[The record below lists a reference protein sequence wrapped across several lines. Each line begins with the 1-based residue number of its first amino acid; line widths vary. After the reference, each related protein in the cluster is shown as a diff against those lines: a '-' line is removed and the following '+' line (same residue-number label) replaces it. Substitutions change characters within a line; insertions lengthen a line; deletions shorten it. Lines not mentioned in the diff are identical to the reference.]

1 MRASCS
7 WFVCATGGTKRTKGR
22 KAAEPMEIDRSNTRD
37 ANDRLHSWKEIAV
50 FLGHGVRTVQRW
62 ELERAL
68 PVHRTPGGKLGSVFA
83 FKSELVQWMTGAG
96 RDAADREDG
105 PASSLN
111 GYLISD
117 PLSAPSIPQ
126 AGQSA
131 VPAVDGA
138 TPRASGPLAS
148 PWRFYPAHRPER
160 WRPILTSVFLMAV
173 ALPLV
178 LWLAHTHRVAGS
190 ATRVHVP
197 EPAAVDLYLQGRYFW
212 EKRDPADLERAVD
225 LYTQA
230 IVRDP
235 QYAEPYAGLANCYNL
250 LREFS
255 TMPPEEAYPRSLA
268 AASRAIQLDRS
279 LAEAH
284 ASLAFVT
291 FYWKWDPA
299 TADREFQRAIALKPD
314 LAVAHHWY
322 ANTLMSRHRTDEA
335 LRQIQVAQQLDP
347 SSTAILGSKGLIL
360 IVAGRED
367 EGRALLQ
374 QLEATQPDYLSPHVY
389 LAGEYLRHREAQRF
403 LAEENFIVAR
413 TGSPVQAALAAAAAR
428 GYSGGGY
435 DAMLRAMLTV
445 LEKSPQAAAGNHVFM
460 GRLYA
465 LLGRPAQA
473 LQSLEIA
480 YINHEPGV
488 YALHA
493 DPPFDSLH
501 SNREFQQMAA
511 LDWHPPAHPSSPDS
525 NLPAVAASSTP
536 PSPAN
541 K

>member
-1 MRASCS
+1 MD
-7 WFVCATGGTKRTKGR
+7 
-22 KAAEPMEIDRSNTRD
+22 IDRSNTRD

-62 ELERAL
+62 ELDRAL

-83 FKSELVQWMTGAG
+83 FRSELAQWMTGAG
-96 RDAADREDG
+96 RDAAEHEAFDG
-105 PASSLN
+105 GPGVFL
-111 GYLISD
+111 SD
-117 PLSAPSIPQ
+117 PLSIPSTTQPAAP
-126 AGQSA
+126 
-131 VPAVDGA
+131 PADGA
-138 TPRASGPLAS
+138 TPPASVDRTNSPARRFSLAHH
-148 PWRFYPAHRPER
+148 PRHWKPALGAVLF
-160 WRPILTSVFLMAV
+160 IAV

-178 LWLAHTHRVAGS
+178 LWLAHAHSVAGS
-190 ATRVHVP
+190 TRAHVP
-197 EPAAVDLYLQGRYFW
+197 DSAAVDLYLQGRYFW
-212 EKRDPADLERAVD
+212 EKRDPVDLERAVD

-255 TMPPEEAYPRSLA
+255 TMPPEEAYPRALA
-268 AASRAIQLDRS
+268 AARRAIQLDPN

-299 TADREFQRAIALKPD
+299 TSDREFERAIALKPD

-322 ANTLMSRHRTDEA
+322 ANTLMTRKRTSEA
-335 LRQIQVAQQLDP
+335 LREIEIAQRLDP

-367 EGRALLQ
+367 EGRALLL

-389 LAGEYLRHREAQRF
+389 LAGEYLRHREAQHF

-413 TGSPVQAALAAAAAR
+413 TGSAVQAALAAAAAR
-428 GYSGGGY
+428 GYSNGGY

-445 LEKSPQAAAGNHVFM
+445 LEKSPQAAVGNHVFM
-460 GRLYA
+460 ARLYA

-473 LQSLEIA
+473 LQSLKIA

-488 YALHA
+488 YGLNA
-493 DPPFDSLH
+493 DPPFDSLR
-501 SNREFQQMAA
+501 SNRDFQQMAA
-511 LDWHPPAHPSSPDS
+511 LDWHPPDHSSSPEAI
-525 NLPAVAASSTP
+525 LPAVAASSTP
-536 PSPAN
+536 P
-541 K
+541 KK